1 MKVLIDDRGY
11 FSSVSDLGIELPTGA
26 TEATG
31 FRYRRVDNAWV
42 DIFPDVSDADV
53 GQAYADLSASWG
65 VANIKANVVDAI
77 KQEAK
82 RQIEASTWK
91 IERATEADAVN
102 GTTTLA
108 TVYAERAAIRAA
120 SNAAEAEVAALVTEA
135 DVMSYRISF

>member
-11 FSSVSDLGIELPTGA
+11 FSSVSDLGIELPSGA

-31 FRYRRVDNAWV
+31 FRYRRVDGAWV

-53 GQAYADLSASWG
+53 EQAYADLSASWG
-65 VANIKANVVDAI
+65 VTAIKASVVAAI

-102 GTTTLA
+102 GTSTLA

-120 SNAAEAEVAALVTEA
+120 SNAAEVEVAALTTEA
-135 DVMSYRISF
+135 DVMAYKIGF